1 MADENDSYE
10 ADRELW
16 RKLFKNVIIE
26 SDDLCDVLE
35 SMSLYWND
43 DLEIISTFVL
53 KSIKRFEEKH
63 SEKQSL
69 LPMFKDEEDAEFAR
83 TLFRKSILNWE
94 IERVAFMDVVIMLV
108 ALAEMQTFPS
118 IPIRVTLNEYI
129 EIAKSYST
137 VKSGHFIN
145 GILDSIATQLKK
157 EGVLTK
163 E

>member
-1 MADENDSYE
+1 
-10 ADRELW
+10 
-16 RKLFKNVIIE
+16 
-26 SDDLCDVLE
+26 
-35 SMSLYWND
+35 
-43 DLEIISTFVL
+43 
-53 KSIKRFEEKH
+53 
-63 SEKQSL
+63 
-69 LPMFKDEEDAEFAR
+69 MFKDEEDAEFAR
-83 TLFRKSILNWE
+83 MLFRKSILNADNNKLLIDQHTQNWE

-145 GILDSIATQLKK
+145 GILDAIATQLKK